1 MKLTAII
8 TYGVLFLA
16 LALAGC
22 SGGGDDAGGNSG
34 DGNTDQ
40 GLRMGLLQFRTQHT
54 LADNSCLPNNCDL
67 TMEDETDTTAWL
79 DELAAISNMAVLHWD
94 RPIPWLAFDANPPTG
109 TSRVSFYDGR
119 IDTSLLNWINA
130 FVSHFH
136 RMPTSYLAVSLLN
149 GLRDGLQ
156 KCRVDDTLE
165 VDVTSSCPVLSPGTQ
180 IAFQYDPGTGT
191 VNESFDLA
199 RAYTNFIMYLYDKL
213 QPDYLALMVEVN
225 LFKNIGGTCSTNW
238 TGLAQLYHYI
248 YDTVR
253 PQVAT
258 QTKVFATL
266 QLLALLDYNNTT
278 CHGALSFEA
287 CTGTVSPPAFGVPDP
302 AVCYPLDLSAITD
315 LDQGNRLEILALS
328 FYPDAL
334 LMDVAA
340 DNLIK
345 LYPENWDGV
354 ADCDYRAQAP
364 PFLDPVEAL
373 DRFNWTKPIA
383 IAELGAR
390 GGRTLQF
397 DGGYLVQPPGD
408 LTSQNFWLDH
418 WLTAAK
424 ARNFEFYVNS
434 FSDDFVPIGP
444 WVVPANIMDR
454 NLYSQLNNFVYMG
467 IYDDQGFSKA
477 GVTQTWLDALP

>member
-1 MKLTAII
+1 MKLTATI

-22 SGGGDDAGGNSG
+22 SGGDGETGSNSGSGNSEA
-34 DGNTDQ
+34 

-54 LADNSCLPNNCDL
+54 LADNSCLPNNCYL
-67 TMEDETDTTAWL
+67 TMEDETTTAAWL
-79 DELAAISNMAVLHWD
+79 DELAALSNMAVLHWD
-94 RPIPWLAFDANPPTG
+94 RPIPWVAFDANPPAG
-109 TSRVSFYDGR
+109 TSRVNFYDGR

-130 FVSHFH
+130 FVSHFQ
-136 RMPTSYLAVSLLN
+136 RMPSGYLAISVLN
-149 GLRDGLQ
+149 GSRDGLQ
-156 KCRVDDTLE
+156 KCRVNDTLE
-165 VDVTSSCPVLSPGTQ
+165 VSVTSTCPVLSPGTQ
-180 IAFQYDPGTGT
+180 IAFEYDPGTGT
-191 VNESFDLA
+191 VNASFDLA

-225 LFKNIGGTCSTNW
+225 LYKELPAPCSTNW
-238 TGLAQLYHYI
+238 DGLVQLYRYV
-248 YDTVR
+248 YDAVR

-266 QLLALLDYNNTT
+266 QLHPLLDYNDTT

-287 CTGTVSPPAFGVPDP
+287 CAGTVSPPAFGVPDP

-315 LDQGNRLEILALS
+315 LDQGERLEILALS

-345 LYPENWDGV
+345 LYPEDWDGV
-354 ADCDYRAQAP
+354 ANCDYRAQAP

-373 DRFNWTKPIA
+373 DRFNWTKPVA

-390 GGRTLQF
+390 GGRTIQF
-397 DGGYLVQPPGD
+397 NGGYLLQLPGD

-418 WLTAAK
+418 WLKAAK

-434 FSDDFVPIGP
+434 FSNDYVPIGP
-444 WVVPANIMDR
+444 WIVPADIMDR
-454 NLYSQLNNFVYMG
+454 NLYNLFNSFVYMG
-467 IYDDQGFSKA
+467 IFDHQELTKA